1 MRAFTQRS
9 SILGTTAV
17 ANFFRLRHCTTQA
30 ATEKAQ
36 NEKNS
41 KTGSENE
48 VTAESLK
55 KLEKQVEESKAQ
67 IEELKKDVLYRAA
80 DAENARRIARE
91 DVDKAKLYGITSFS
105 KDMLEVADTL
115 EKAIEAFKAF
125 SEEELQSNK
134 MVNSIFTGVKLSSK
148 VLLSN
153 MSKHGIEKIN
163 VAVGTKFDPN
173 LHDALV
179 ITPATAEAPGEHIST
194 VLKNGYTL
202 KQRVLRAAQVGV
214 SRDE

>member
-1 MRAFTQRS
+1 M
-9 SILGTTAV
+9 
-17 ANFFRLRHCTTQA
+17 
-30 ATEKAQ
+30 
-36 NEKNS
+36 
-41 KTGSENE
+41 
-48 VTAESLK
+48 
-55 KLEKQVEESKAQ
+55 EESKAQ